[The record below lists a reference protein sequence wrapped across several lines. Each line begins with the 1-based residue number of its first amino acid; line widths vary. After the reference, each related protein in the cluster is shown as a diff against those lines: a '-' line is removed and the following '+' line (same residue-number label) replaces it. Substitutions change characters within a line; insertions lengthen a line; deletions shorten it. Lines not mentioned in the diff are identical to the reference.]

1 MSQST
6 MVVID
11 GVRYRRDDANRL
23 DLLDSDGK
31 PKKAAA
37 EKVAAEKAAAE
48 QTAEAEAEAEK
59 APTKTRTAANKA
71 RTSADK

>member
-6 MVVID
+6 MVVIN

-23 DLLDSDGK
+23 KLLDNNGN
-31 PKKAAA
+31 PKKA
-37 EKVAAEKAAAE
+37 AAEKAAAE
-48 QTAEAEAEAEK
+48 QTAEAEADAEK
-59 APTKTRTAANKA
+59 AAAKTRTAANKA